1 MDRNEFVQPSV
12 TTRIFEKSLLT
23 KSDFERLIETADI
36 EDAIRA
42 LQETTYKEEI
52 SKLSAA
58 QNYEEALDNM
68 LLDFY
73 KKMYEMT
80 REDLVVDLLALKYY
94 YHNLK
99 VVLKEY
105 ILGEDLEYLY
115 YKLEN
120 FPRDE
125 IKKSIDTGASV
136 EYSDVVREAMEEYE
150 KWKNPQDIDIFI
162 DKKYFEHLKKIAKE
176 SKVELFDKYVR
187 NLIDFTN
194 IATVLRCKR
203 QDRTI
208 DFLKKVLV
216 EGGSIEVGE
225 LENIFGLEVD
235 ENSSVF
241 RRTEFYKYL
250 KKGIEEYKQT
260 GTMSE
265 FERQK
270 DNYFMEL
277 VKDVKKVTYGPEV
290 LFAYLYARET
300 EIKNIRI
307 ILISKL
313 NLTDANSI
321 HERLRETYV

>member
-260 GTMSE
+260 N
-265 FERQK
+265 R
-270 DNYFMEL
+270 NY
-277 VKDVKKVTYGPEV
+277 VRV
-290 LFAYLYARET
+290 
-300 EIKNIRI
+300 
-307 ILISKL
+307 
-313 NLTDANSI
+313 
-321 HERLRETYV
+321 

>member
-23 KSDFERLIETADI
+23 KSDFERLTETADI

-80 REDLVVDLLALKYY
+80 REDSVVDLLALKYY

-105 ILGEDLEYLY
+105 VLGEDLEYLY

-136 EYSDVVREAMEEYE
+136 EYSDVVREAIEEYE
-150 KWKNPQDIDIFI
+150 KEKNPQDIDIFI

-235 ENSSVF
+235 ENSSIF

-265 FERQK
+265 LERQK

-313 NLTDANSI
+313 NLTEANSI

>member
-23 KSDFERLIETADI
+23 KSDFERLIETVDI
-36 EDAIRA
+36 EDTIRA

-80 REDLVVDLLALKYY
+80 REDSVVDLLALKYY

-105 ILGEDLEYLY
+105 VLGEDLEYLY

-136 EYSDVVREAMEEYE
+136 EYSDVVREAIEEYE
-150 KWKNPQDIDIFI
+150 KEKNPQDIDIFI

-235 ENSSVF
+235 ENSSIF

-265 FERQK
+265 LERQK

-313 NLTDANSI
+313 NLTDSNSI

>member
-23 KSDFERLIETADI
+23 KSDFERLIETVDI
-36 EDAIRA
+36 EDTIRA

-80 REDLVVDLLALKYY
+80 REDSVVDLLALKYY

-105 ILGEDLEYLY
+105 VLGEDLEYLY

-136 EYSDVVREAMEEYE
+136 EYSDVVREAIEEYE
-150 KWKNPQDIDIFI
+150 KEKNPQDIDIFI

-235 ENSSVF
+235 ENSSIF

-265 FERQK
+265 LERQK

>member
-150 KWKNPQDIDIFI
+150 KGKNPQDIDIFI

-300 EIKNIRI
+300 EIKNIRM

-313 NLTDANSI
+313 NSTDTNSI
-321 HERLRETYV
+321 RERLRETYV

>member
-1 MDRNEFVQPSV
+1 M
-12 TTRIFEKSLLT
+12 
-23 KSDFERLIETADI
+23 
-36 EDAIRA
+36 
-42 LQETTYKEEI
+42 
-52 SKLSAA
+52 
-58 QNYEEALDNM
+58 
-68 LLDFY
+68 
-73 KKMYEMT
+73 
-80 REDLVVDLLALKYY
+80 
-94 YHNLK
+94 
-99 VVLKEY
+99 
-105 ILGEDLEYLY
+105 
-115 YKLEN
+115 
-120 FPRDE
+120 
-125 IKKSIDTGASV
+125 
-136 EYSDVVREAMEEYE
+136 
-150 KWKNPQDIDIFI
+150 
-162 DKKYFEHLKKIAKE
+162 
-176 SKVELFDKYVR
+176 ELFDKYVR

-235 ENSSVF
+235 ENSSIF

-265 FERQK
+265 LERQK

>member
-23 KSDFERLIETADI
+23 KSDFERLIETTDI

-80 REDLVVDLLALKYY
+80 REDSVVDLLALKYY

-99 VVLKEY
+99 VVLKEH

-115 YKLEN
+115 YRLEN

-150 KWKNPQDIDIFI
+150 KEKNPQDIDVFI

-235 ENSSVF
+235 ENSSIF

-250 KKGIEEYKQT
+250 KKGIEEYKQR

-265 FERQK
+265 LERQK

-313 NLTDANSI
+313 NLTEANSI

>member
-23 KSDFERLIETADI
+23 KSDFERLIETTDI

-80 REDLVVDLLALKYY
+80 REDSVVDLLALKYY

-105 ILGEDLEYLY
+105 VLGEDLEYLY

-150 KWKNPQDIDIFI
+150 KEKNPQDIDIFI

-235 ENSSVF
+235 ENSSIF

-250 KKGIEEYKQT
+250 KKGIEEYKQR

-265 FERQK
+265 LERQK

-313 NLTDANSI
+313 NLTEANSI

>member
-1 MDRNEFVQPSV
+1 MDRNEFVQSSV

-23 KSDFERLIETADI
+23 KSDFERLIETIDI
-36 EDAIRA
+36 DDAIRA
-42 LQETTYKEEI
+42 LQETTYKEEV
-52 SKLSAA
+52 SKLSAS

-73 KKMYEMT
+73 KKMYDMT
-80 REDLVVDLLALKYY
+80 REDSVVDLLALKYY

-150 KWKNPQDIDIFI
+150 KEKNPQDIDILI
-162 DKKYFEHLKKIAKE
+162 DKKYFEHLSKIAKE
-176 SKVELFDKYVR
+176 SKVELFNKYVR

-216 EGGSIEVGE
+216 EGGSIEVRD
-225 LENIFGLEVD
+225 LENIFGLELD
-235 ENSSVF
+235 ENSSIL
-241 RRTEFYKYL
+241 RKTDFYKYL

-300 EIKNIRI
+300 EIKNIRMV
-307 ILISKL
+307 LISKL
-313 NLTDANSI
+313 NSTDTNSI
-321 HERLRETYV
+321 RERLREIYV